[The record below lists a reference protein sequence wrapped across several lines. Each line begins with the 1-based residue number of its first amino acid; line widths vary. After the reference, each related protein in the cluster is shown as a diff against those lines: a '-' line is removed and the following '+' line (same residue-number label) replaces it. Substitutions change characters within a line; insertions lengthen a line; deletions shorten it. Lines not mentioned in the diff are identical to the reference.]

1 MVADRNC
8 LLSNKPS
15 RDQGGNLTNSYYI
28 MDALSLA
35 LLACNFLYFNLK
47 HLAAS
52 SLLKVKPS
60 QHNYRSSIGNVG
72 KTVNEQAEC
81 S

>member
-1 MVADRNC
+1 MVADKNS

-15 RDQGGNLTNSYYI
+15 MDQGGNLANSYYI
-28 MDALSLA
+28 MDTLSLA
-35 LLACNFLYFNLK
+35 QLTCDFLYFNLK
-47 HLAAS
+47 HPPTS

-60 QHNYRSSIGNVG
+60 QHNNCSSIGNVG